1 MMIRSLLTKKVR
13 MQKHSICVGKRTI
26 WLFMMTVLKIS
37 NGYGG
42 R

>member
-13 MQKHSICVGKRTI
+13 MQKHSICVDKRTI
-26 WLFMMTVLKIS
+26 WLFMMTVWRTT